1 MILVLLEEQNGRL
14 KKSAIEA
21 AGFASKLAQVTGLK
35 VCGILGRT
43 INVNEL
49 AFLGMDKLV
58 SFDQPEYID
67 ASQWISVV
75 KQVYTQLGGN
85 YVVISNNSLGK
96 SIAGGLSVQ
105 LKVGLISNAVNFKS
119 QDGILQFQKSVFS
132 GKASAWY
139 KFNQDHGII
148 ALMPNGFGIQKSED
162 KQIEMLALNLQIPEP
177 KTKLL
182 ERKLIQGKTPLTE
195 AEIVVSAGRGMKD
208 PSNWTLVEE
217 LADILHATTACSRPV
232 ADAGWRPHHE
242 HVGQTGVAIRP
253 NVYIALGISGAIQH
267 LAGVNNSKKIFVI
280 NKDPEA
286 PFFKAADYGVCG
298 DLFEILPKLNEALL
312 KSKMN

>member
-14 KKSAIEA
+14 KKSAVEA

-43 INVNEL
+43 INVNEM
-49 AFLGMDKLV
+49 AFLGLDKLV
-58 SFDQPEYID
+58 HFDQPEYMD
-67 ASQWISVV
+67 ANQWISLVD
-75 KQVYTQLGGN
+75 QVYSQLAGK
-85 YVVISNNSLGK
+85 YIVISNNSLGK
-96 SIAGGLSVQ
+96 SISGGLSVR

-132 GKASAWY
+132 GKVSAWY
-139 KFNQDHGII
+139 KFNKEQGII
-148 ALMPNGFGIQKSED
+148 ALMPNGFGIHKSED
-162 KQIEMLALNLQIPEP
+162 KQIEFVTMNLQIPEP

-182 ERKLIQGKTPLTE
+182 DRKLIQGKIPLTE
-195 AEIVVSAGRGMKD
+195 AEIVVSAGRGLKD
-208 PSNWTLVEE
+208 PSNWTMVEE
-217 LADILHATTACSRPV
+217 LADLLHATTACSRPV

-298 DLFEILPKLNEALL
+298 DLFEILPKLNEALR

>member
-21 AGFASKLAQVTGLK
+21 AGFASKIAQVTGLK
-35 VCGILGRT
+35 VCGLMGRT

-49 AFLGMDKLV
+49 ACLGLDKLAQ
-58 SFDQPEYID
+58 FEQADYMD
-67 ASQWISVV
+67 GSQWISVID
-75 KQVYTQLGGN
+75 QVYSQIGGK
-85 YVVISNNSLGK
+85 YLVISNNSLGK
-96 SIAGGLSVQ
+96 SISGGLSVK
-105 LKVGLISNAVNFKS
+105 LKTGLISNAVNFKF
-119 QDGILQFQKSVFS
+119 QDGNLQFQKSVFS

-139 KFNQDHGII
+139 KFNKDHGII
-148 ALMPNGFGIQKSED
+148 ALMPNGFGIHKSED
-162 KQIEMLALNLQIPEP
+162 KQIEIVTINLQIPEP
-177 KTKLL
+177 KIKLL
-182 ERKLIQGKTPLTE
+182 DRKLIQGKTPLTE

-208 PSNWTLVEE
+208 PANWTMVEE
-217 LADILHATTACSRPV
+217 LADLLHATTACSRPV

-298 DLFEILPKLNEALL
+298 DLFEILPKLNEALR